1 MGALLTHGR
10 ALGNAG
16 ADHHGATIHPG
27 DDPPGVPEGCVDEL
41 GWTNRWGD
49 TCVRLHDRCRDGA
62 FIHGHIH
69 EFTTGEPYNYPER
82 ACCACGGGVVKDLA
96 SSSDEPFCVGG
107 LALPR
112 LFVIGAQKCATT
124 TFHNELAA
132 RYDFSGGVAG
142 WRGKVHEWDGYGFS
156 TGKEHHFFDVKPA

>member
-1 MGALLTHGR
+1 MGASLHTVEPPCSHVSSSSELPHSGYTRARRRRAARLTCFAAYMGALLSHHVGR

-82 ACCACGGGVVKDLA
+82 ACCACGGGAPPTAAPAAKA
-96 SSSDEPFCVGG
+96 
-107 LALPR
+107 
-112 LFVIGAQKCATT
+112 K
-124 TFHNELAA
+124 AA
-132 RYDFSGGVAG
+132 RRVEPPAG
-142 WRGKVHEWDGYGFS
+142 FEAARGHGRR
-156 TGKEHHFFDVKPA
+156 

>member
-10 ALGNAG
+10 ALGNSG
-16 ADHHGATIHPG
+16 ADHHGATVQPG

-82 ACCACGGGVVKDLA
+82 ACCACGGGAPPTAAPAAKA
-96 SSSDEPFCVGG
+96 
-107 LALPR
+107 
-112 LFVIGAQKCATT
+112 K
-124 TFHNELAA
+124 AA
-132 RYDFSGGVAG
+132 RRVEPPAG
-142 WRGKVHEWDGYGFS
+142 FEAARRHGRR
-156 TGKEHHFFDVKPA
+156 

>member
-16 ADHHGATIHPG
+16 GDHHGATVHPSN

-82 ACCACGGGVVKDLA
+82 ACCACGGGVIKDLD
-96 SSSDEPFCVGG
+96 SSSDEPFCVG
-107 LALPR
+107 APPT
-112 LFVIGAQKCATT
+112 AAAAAKAK
-124 TFHNELAA
+124 AA
-132 RYDFSGGVAG
+132 RRFEPPAG
-142 WRGKVHEWDGYGFS
+142 FEAARRHGRR
-156 TGKEHHFFDVKPA
+156 